1 MFDVRAFPR
10 VGPLTQR
17 LEQGTRNSRKRFCAC
32 FTALRSVADARCSAF
47 HIRAGLRRIARFCSK
62 NFTDRTKRF
71 WNLSLFPA
79 MKEAKT
85 KSQQNTTC
93 DYQVTTK

>member
-17 LEQGTRNSRKRFCAC
+17 SEQGTRNSRKRFCAY

-47 HIRAGLRRIARFCSK
+47 HTIGDCIPILYDVERCLGSTRRSARLEWDGWF
-62 NFTDRTKRF
+62 
-71 WNLSLFPA
+71 
-79 MKEAKT
+79 
-85 KSQQNTTC
+85 
-93 DYQVTTK
+93 